1 MKYEQNKDLKKHRRN
16 RFNGPVWEGCTAP
29 SQDSGRG
36 DARFELVFNLC
47 TDMGDFNVKYD
58 GCVMSKL

>member
-16 RFNGPVWEGCTAP
+16 RFNGPVWDGFSAP
-29 SQDSGRG
+29 SPDSGIG

-47 TDMGDFNVKYD
+47 TENIQATSILFLIYN
-58 GCVMSKL
+58 